1 MGARIWL
8 NPATSAAAPCR
19 SERDLRLSR
28 PIRLFISLLALL
40 PFFLLPQTFGT
51 LRPAQ
56 ADSLHVGSFH
66 ADPSCAAPAQ
76 TMARVELFFGS
87 GRGVTPRAFAAFL
100 AHEVTPR
107 FPDGLSLFEGYGQW
121 RDGAARISRERSRL
135 LLIYY
140 RLDAASSDKIE
151 AIRLAYKK
159 RFRQKSVLRAD
170 SSACVAF

>member
-1 MGARIWL
+1 MK
-8 NPATSAAAPCR
+8 PAASAASLCR
-19 SERDLRLSR
+19 SQTGLRLCRSLG
-28 PIRLFISLLALL
+28 LFSSLLILL
-40 PFFLLPQTFGT
+40 PFFLGVSTFGT
-51 LRPAQ
+51 MRSARAASLQGDPPCIVPAQ
-56 ADSLHVGSFH
+56 I
-66 ADPSCAAPAQ
+66 
-76 TMARVELFFGS
+76 MARVELFFGS
-87 GRGVTPRAFAAFL
+87 GGGVTPRTFAAFL
-100 AHEVTPR
+100 AREVTPR

-140 RLDAASSDKIE
+140 RFDAASSDKIE

>member
-1 MGARIWL
+1 M
-8 NPATSAAAPCR
+8 NPAASAASHCL
-19 SERDLRLSR
+19 SKKSLRLRR
-28 PIRLFISLLALL
+28 PIRLFLSLLALL
-40 PFFLLPQTFGT
+40 SFFLWLPTFGT
-51 LRPAQ
+51 MRSAR
-56 ADSLHVGSFH
+56 ADSLH
-66 ADPSCAAPAQ
+66 ADPPCVVPAQ
-76 TMARVELFFGS
+76 IMARVELFFGS
-87 GRGVTPRAFAAFL
+87 GSGVTPRTFAAFL
-100 AHEVTPR
+100 AREVTPR

-140 RLDAASSDKIE
+140 RFDAASSDKIE